1 MQIEP
6 EVITKHTE
14 LINSTNI
21 ERIVTGRDAALT
33 KIEQVI
39 QQLIAISQLTADIG
53 GGNAADWAMKQGHR
67 YDCWLME
74 KPEKAMPAIARNID
88 RSLWRDLM
96 LKSGMLSL
104 MDAQARD
111 QWHQNLEDGALP
123 TISEANILSTF
134 EQLYQS
140 KAEVFERGIINVFK
154 GLSWDYKTNSP
165 CFFGKKIIINNLVTH
180 NRWGFSLTWGYK
192 RDQLADLERML
203 YLLDGKAIPDNRG
216 DISINLMNHIRENR
230 GKDVYEDMYFSIR
243 YFQKGTAHL
252 KFKRPELV
260 EKMNDIIAK
269 HYPRMLAREEC
280 APYSFRLPDWGRLK
294 ASTMK

>member
-1 MQIEP
+1 MEFFAMQTEP
-6 EVITKHTE
+6 EVITEHTE

-21 ERIVTGRDAALT
+21 ERIVTGRDTALVQ
-33 KIEQVI
+33 IEQLI
-39 QQLIAISQLTADIG
+39 QQLSTISQLTAGIG
-53 GGNAADWAMKQGHR
+53 GGNASDWAIKLGHR

-74 KPEKAMPAIARNID
+74 KTDKAMPVITRNID

-104 MDAQARD
+104 MDAQART
-111 QWHQNLEDGALP
+111 QWYQNLEDGDLP
-123 TISEANILSTF
+123 AISEANILSTF
-134 EQLYQS
+134 KQLHQS

-154 GLSWDYKTNSP
+154 ALSWNYKTNNP

-180 NRWGFSLTWGYK
+180 NRWGFSLTWGFR

-216 DISINLMNHIRENR
+216 DISINLMNHIRDNPA
-230 GKDVYEDMYFSIR
+230 KDVYDDAYFSIR

-252 KFKRPELV
+252 TFKRPELV

-269 HYPRMLAREEC
+269 HYPNQLSR
-280 APYSFRLPDWGRLK
+280 
-294 ASTMK
+294 